1 MFVSSIENAVLR
13 AFANKLVMHKEGFSL
28 IAVGQCLYG
37 LHDLLLRIG
46 KVFVNR
52 LHRCTEL
59 FGLLLI
65 EQRHVAAAA
74 GCMQHCSNLCAPTK
88 PPQRRIAQ

>member
-1 MFVSSIENAVLR
+1 
-13 AFANKLVMHKEGFSL
+13 MHKEGFSL

-74 GCMQHCSNLCAPTK
+74 GCMQHCSNLCALPVVAL
-88 PPQRRIAQ
+88 PRSRLSGASLNDGLLLL

>member
-1 MFVSSIENAVLR
+1 MR
-13 AFANKLVMHKEGFSL
+13 TFANKLVMHKEEFLL

-74 GCMQHCSNLCAPTK
+74 GCMQHCSNLCALPVVAL
-88 PPQRRIAQ
+88 PRSRLRRIAQ